1 MSDDTDS
8 TIHQIEFELERPN
21 TAWRCPMTPSAC
33 AICTVPDLVPQ
44 PTPFT
49 RCARRLG

>member
-8 TIHQIEFELERPN
+8 TIHQIEFELEKAEHGMALPYD
-21 TAWRCPMTPSAC
+21 AEC